1 MSTMSPIDT
10 TIIFYIK
17 KLLMKLK
24 SNTKAPNFKLAST
37 DGNIFE
43 LSKVNKKNIILYFY
57 PKDDTPGC
65 TIESKDFS
73 KLNNLINKNKTI
85 ILGISKDSIESH
97 LKFKKKYKLKFE
109 LLSDEKK
116 EVIKKYGV
124 WGKKSFLGKE
134 FMGIVRTTFL
144 INKKGKIH
152 KIWNNVRV
160 KDHAKEVLEEVKNL
174 K

>member
-1 MSTMSPIDT
+1 
-10 TIIFYIK
+10 
-17 KLLMKLK
+17 MKLK
-24 SNTKAPNFKLAST
+24 INTKAPNFKLPST
-37 DGNIFE
+37 DKSTFE
-43 LSKVNKKNIILYFY
+43 LNKIKKKNIILYFY

-85 ILGISKDSIESH
+85 VLGISKDSIESH

-124 WGKKSFLGKE
+124 WGKKSFL
-134 FMGIVRTTFL
+134 
-144 INKKGKIH
+144 
-152 KIWNNVRV
+152 
-160 KDHAKEVLEEVKNL
+160 
-174 K
+174 

>member
-1 MSTMSPIDT
+1 
-10 TIIFYIK
+10 
-17 KLLMKLK
+17 MKLK
-24 SNTKAPNFKLAST
+24 PNTKAPKFKLPST
-37 DGNIFE
+37 DGSIFE
-43 LSKVNKKNIILYFY
+43 LSKIKKNIILYFY

-65 TIESKDFS
+65 TLESKDFS
-73 KLNNLINKNKTI
+73 KLNSLINKNKTVV
-85 ILGISKDSIESH
+85 LGISKDSIESH
-97 LKFKKKYKLKFE
+97 LKFKKKYKLKFD

-144 INKKGKIH
+144 INSRGKIH

-160 KDHAKEVLEEVKNL
+160 KDHAKEVFEEVKSL